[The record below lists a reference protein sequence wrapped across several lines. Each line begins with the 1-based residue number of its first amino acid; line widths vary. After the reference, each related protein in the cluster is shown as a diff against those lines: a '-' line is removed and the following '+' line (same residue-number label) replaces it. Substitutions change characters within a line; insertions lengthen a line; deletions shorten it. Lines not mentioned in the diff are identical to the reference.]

1 MQFGAPADHVTDGLV
16 IARGRWFG
24 RARLFLF
31 PDTHRNMNARS
42 EILLPHLP
50 FRRILRLDLLDACV
64 SHFASCGNQPRRNEE
79 REERIKKAI
88 VLFVSSW
95 LIFILSPASLI
106 ATRGADTI
114 LREFYASVALR
125 VGTRAD
131 TWFRRYN
138 RAGGIGAPYYRVWST
153 Q

>member
-1 MQFGAPADHVTDGLV
+1 MQFGAPADHVPDGLV

-24 RARLFLF
+24 LARLFLF
-31 PDTHRNMNARS
+31 PETHRNVNARG

-64 SHFASCGNQPRRNEE
+64 SHFASCGNQPRRSEE
-79 REERIKKAI
+79 REERTKKTF

-95 LIFILSPASLI
+95 LIFIPPAALI

-114 LREFYASVALR
+114 LRESYASVALG
-125 VGTRAD
+125 VSTRAD
-131 TWFRRYN
+131 TWFCHDN
-138 RAGGIGAPYYRVWST
+138 PAAGIRIPYY
-153 Q
+153 